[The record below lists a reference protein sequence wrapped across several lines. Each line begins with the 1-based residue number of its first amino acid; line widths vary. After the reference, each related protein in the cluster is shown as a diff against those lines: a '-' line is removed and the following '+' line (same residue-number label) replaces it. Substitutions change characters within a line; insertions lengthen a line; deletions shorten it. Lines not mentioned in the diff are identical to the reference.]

1 MRIACVGQKVA
12 LGHPEIMEK
21 FKFAALGSGRGDTGP
36 CHG

>member
-1 MRIACVGQKVA
+1 MAF
-12 LGHPEIMEK
+12 GHPVEIMEK